1 MFNGFGNLYCTS
13 RDHDR
18 DYGKMAVK
26 IAFLDKKSTIWFEY
40 YKIIYIY
47 VLLLLVNKSYQ

>member
-40 YKIIYIY
+40 YKIICIY
-47 VLLLLVNKSYQ
+47 VIVNKGYQ